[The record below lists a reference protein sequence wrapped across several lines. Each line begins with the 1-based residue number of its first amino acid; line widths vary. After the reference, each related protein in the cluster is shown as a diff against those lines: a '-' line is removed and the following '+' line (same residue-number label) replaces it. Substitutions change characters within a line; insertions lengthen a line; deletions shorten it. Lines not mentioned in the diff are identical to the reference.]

1 MFITNSQQTPPSK
14 QRNDNTKEATP
25 FKRDPL
31 RQSKRTAQPVS
42 EQCPH
47 CERCFGMKAYDRHV
61 EWCEKKAR
69 LNIHSTP
76 KSLNIAKEKL
86 EARTKYKPPSLK

>member
-1 MFITNSQQTPPSK
+1 MKAKTEVVKDP
-14 QRNDNTKEATP
+14 TP
-25 FKRDPL
+25 FKRDPIRL
-31 RQSKRTAQPVS
+31 SKRNAQPVS

-47 CERCFGMKAYDRHV
+47 CERFFGVKAFDRHV

-76 KSLNIAKEKL
+76 KSVNAAKEKL

>member
-1 MFITNSQQTPPSK
+1 MQFQQTPPLR
-14 QRNDNTKEATP
+14 QRTESVKEPTP
-25 FKRDPL
+25 FKRDPI

-47 CERCFGMKAYDRHV
+47 CERYFGMKAFDRHV

-76 KSLNIAKEKL
+76 KSVNAAKEKL